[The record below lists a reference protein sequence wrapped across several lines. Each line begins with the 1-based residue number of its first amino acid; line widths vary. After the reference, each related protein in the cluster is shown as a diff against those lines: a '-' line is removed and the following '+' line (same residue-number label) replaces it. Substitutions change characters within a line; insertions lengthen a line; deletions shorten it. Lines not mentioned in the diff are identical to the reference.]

1 MDRIPRTICPLHAE
15 YRHVGHVLTYC
26 DIYQMSEHMFVSCL
40 MEKSGGGMNSVRVK
54 EIYKQLMEEAGL
66 PPLENK

>member
-1 MDRIPRTICPLHAE
+1 
-15 YRHVGHVLTYC
+15 
-26 DIYQMSEHMFVSCL
+26 